1 MKVTKKELR
10 RIIREERNRLLTER
24 DDTLA
29 RYQDGSYDDYKFG
42 DPAAAAADMSIAI
55 DDLADKIAEALPLA
69 GDALAP
75 GMRAS
80 ILPTII
86 KALADRGV
94 RVK

>member
-29 RYQDGSYDDYKFG
+29 RYLDGSYDDYEHG
-42 DPAAAAADMSIAI
+42 DPAAQAAEIQTAI
-55 DDLADKIAEALPLA
+55 NELADVIAVALPLA

-80 ILPTII
+80 IIPTIM
-86 KALADRGV
+86 KALADRGI
-94 RVK
+94 RIK

>member
-24 DDTLA
+24 DDTIA
-29 RYQDGSYDDYKFG
+29 RYLDGSYDDYEHG
-42 DPAAAAADMSIAI
+42 DPAAAASDIYGAVNDMAH
-55 DDLADKIAEALPLA
+55 AIAEALPLA

-80 ILPTII
+80 ILPTVI
-86 KALADRGV
+86 KALADLGV